1 MRKIKFRGKVL
12 KNEPLFG
19 LHKGQWIYGNC
30 CYDELQKDVAIE
42 NTESSDIVRVLVDEK
57 TVGQYIGLNDK
68 NGKEIYEGDLVRVLA
83 YNYDEDEIFVIKYD
97 KDLAQ
102 FVLDNDNLCITF
114 DNVYPNEVEVVG
126 YIHDNKD
133 LLNS

>member
-57 TVGQYIGLNDK
+57 SVGQYIGLNDK
-68 NGKEIYEGDLVRVLA
+68 NGKEIYEGDVINFENNTFIVT
-83 YNYDEDEIFVIKYD
+83 YDNYRFECIPVD
-97 KDLAQ
+97 
-102 FVLDNDNLCITF
+102 DNLSCYAFSFT
-114 DNVYPNEVEVVG
+114 EGKVVG
-126 YIHDNKD
+126 NIHDNKD
-133 LLNS
+133 Y